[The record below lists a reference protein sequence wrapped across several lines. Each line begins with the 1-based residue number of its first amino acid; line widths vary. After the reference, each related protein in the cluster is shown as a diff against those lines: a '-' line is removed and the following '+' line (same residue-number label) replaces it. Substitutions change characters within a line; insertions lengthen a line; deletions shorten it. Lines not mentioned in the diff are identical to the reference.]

1 MTDYE
6 YVFTLLYRPVVFI
19 PFCVCVAVMLAVF
32 SACLILAKKSD
43 GDRKPDG
50 GKIKGAFAF
59 SFISAVFFNFAL
71 NLVVFIGD
79 GDYQSLMLL
88 YPLVLACAGTFLYGV
103 IFLSL
108 KTDEKKSEK
117 IILGSGDCSDGGI
130 VGKETL
136 IGRRQEKAGENA
148 FSISKIFPV
157 RKDSA
162 SVPQDRQPQNFKPL
176 AGNSET
182 DYSHVLRV
190 IDRLGFYNLSQSEKT
205 TIGNLK
211 NEVMNETSGK
221 GDCSTREKINDGLG
235 ALLKIMSKYK
245 A

>member
-43 GDRKPDG
+43 GDKRYDG
-50 GKIKGAFAF
+50 EKIKGAFAF
-59 SFISAVFFNFAL
+59 LFISSVFFNFAL
-71 NLVVFIGD
+71 NLVVFIGY
-79 GDYQSLMLL
+79 GEYQSLMLL
-88 YPLVLACAGTFLYGV
+88 YPLALACTGTFLYGV

-108 KTDEKKSEK
+108 RPSEKKTEK
-117 IILGSGDCSDGGI
+117 IIIGTPMRQGNGI
-130 VGKETL
+130 AEKETSVGC
-136 IGRRQEKAGENA
+136 GRGREIENA
-148 FSISKIFPV
+148 FPLAKIFPTQKCSDNV
-157 RKDSA
+157 S
-162 SVPQDRQPQNFKPL
+162 QNRQPH
-176 AGNSET
+176 AGGNET

-205 TIGNLK
+205 TIGKLK
-211 NEVMNETSGK
+211 NEVMNETSGR